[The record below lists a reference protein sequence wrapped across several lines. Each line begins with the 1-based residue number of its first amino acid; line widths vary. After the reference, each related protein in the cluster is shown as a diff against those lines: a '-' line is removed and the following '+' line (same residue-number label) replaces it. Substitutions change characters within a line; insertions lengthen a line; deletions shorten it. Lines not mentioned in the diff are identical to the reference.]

1 MNRTGGKA
9 LLEFVG
15 LVGVLEDEGVEVLL
29 AADLEL
35 DGLSL
40 LVLLDAS
47 SCKFLLDIGSHV
59 QISLVVAMLVSNR
72 LQRRLGFDYQG

>member
-9 LLEFVG
+9 LLELVG

-35 DGLSL
+35 DGLGL

-47 SCKFLLDIGSHV
+47 SCKFLLDIDSYM

-72 LQRRLGFDYQG
+72 FAASSRLVYPG